1 MRARLLSRE
10 ESYLAGSDVVVS
22 AVGEK
27 EEVFD
32 RVKKLLLP

>member
-1 MRARLLSRE
+1 MKARMESRE
-10 ESYLAGSDVVVS
+10 ESYMAGSDVVVS